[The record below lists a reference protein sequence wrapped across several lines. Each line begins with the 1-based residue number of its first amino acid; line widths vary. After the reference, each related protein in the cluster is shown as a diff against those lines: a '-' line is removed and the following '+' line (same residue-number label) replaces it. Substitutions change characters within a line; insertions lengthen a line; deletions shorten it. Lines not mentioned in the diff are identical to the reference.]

1 MYLINLNHNFNYET
15 ENLLRLFFPEKIV
28 QTDEAPEREDYI
40 LTELDGGKI
49 TVRLCLTVIFHSLSS
64 CSIYF
69 SRFAFPFA
77 IESIQ
82 SSQPSNSIPRFPA

>member
-40 LTELDGGKI
+40 LTELDRGKI
-49 TVRLCLTVIFHSLSS
+49 TVRLCLDGK
-64 CSIYF
+64 
-69 SRFAFPFA
+69 
-77 IESIQ
+77 IQ
-82 SSQPSNSIPRFPA
+82 EKTRLCKKNEKSKK